1 MKPLLILALT
11 VALGGSISFVRAD
24 LPPKPGT
31 ANQAGVEK
39 VDTKKLLQ
47 NFDVDKDGK
56 PDAKELS
63 KALRSL
69 KHNSL
74 TSKMLPKYDKDGDGK
89 LNLEELTR
97 MLEDEK

>member
-1 MKPLLILALT
+1 MKPFLLIALV
-11 VALGGSISFVRAD
+11 VALGGSLSMVRAD

-31 ANQAGVEK
+31 SSPASTEK
-39 VDTKKLLQ
+39 IDAKKLLQ
-47 NFDVDKDGK
+47 KFDADKDGK
-56 PDAKELS
+56 LDAKELS

-89 LNLEELTR
+89 LNLEELTK